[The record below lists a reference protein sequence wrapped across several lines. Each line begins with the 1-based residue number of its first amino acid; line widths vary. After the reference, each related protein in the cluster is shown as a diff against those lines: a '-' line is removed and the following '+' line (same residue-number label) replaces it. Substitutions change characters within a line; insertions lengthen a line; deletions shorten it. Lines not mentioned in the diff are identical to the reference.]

1 MNEKEKQIEEM
12 AEVLEAAKINALA
25 TIGSMNDGF
34 GAWYAKAL
42 YNAGW
47 RMVILCKNCKFC
59 EHGYPIKEIGEEAK
73 ESWYCYARNCRVE
86 PEEYCSFAKMGGGEE

>member
-1 MNEKEKQIEEM
+1 MSKEKQIEEM
-12 AEVLEAAKINALA
+12 AEDLETAKVNALA

-59 EHGYPIKEIGEEAK
+59 EHRYPIKEIGEEAK
-73 ESWYCYARNCRVE
+73 ESWYCYARNHRVE
-86 PEEYCSFAKMGGGEE
+86 PEEYCSFANMGGGEE